1 VIQKILSREF
11 LTYDDVL
18 IYPKYS
24 TLTSRRLADT
34 SSTLNGIQFGVPI
47 LSANMITVVSEEL
60 IETMYK
66 NGARATLHQFDTI
79 DKTVELFK
87 KLSQKTIDVIVTVGT
102 SGDTKERTQA
112 MIGAGAKLILV
123 DTPHAHNSLT
133 KEYVLWFKSN
143 FSIPLWVGN
152 IATKEAAIDLIEW
165 GVDGLKVGIGP
176 GYACT
181 TRIQTGIGVPQLT
194 AVLEVVE
201 EARKYKDIVVI
212 ADGGISIPGQ
222 FAKALGAGADLV
234 MIGNLF
240 AGSDESPG
248 HIIEQNGL
256 HYKEY
261 FGSASSKNREVRSEN
276 FTDQGNTVL
285 DFVEGASG
293 LVPYRGS
300 VELILKQ
307 LKQGLQSAMSYVGAT
322 NLKEY
327 SEKVE
332 FIKVSH
338 SAQIEGGPRVL

>member
-60 IETMYK
+60 IEAMYK

-79 DKTVELFK
+79 EKTVELFK
-87 KLSQKTIDVIVTVGT
+87 KLSQKNIDVIVTVGT
-102 SGDTKERTQA
+102 SGDTKERTRA

-133 KEYVLWFKSN
+133 KEYVQWFKSN

-201 EARKYKDIVVI
+201 EAQKHKNIIVI
-212 ADGGISIPGQ
+212 ADGGISVPGQ
-222 FAKALGAGADLV
+222 LAKALGAGADLV

-261 FGSASSKNREVRSEN
+261 FGSASSKNREVRSGN
-276 FTDQGNTVL
+276 STDQGNTVL
-285 DFVEGASG
+285 DFVEGVSG

-300 VELILKQ
+300 VELILSQ

-338 SAQIEGGPRVL
+338 SAQIEGSPRVL